1 MILSSIFPTIFFS
14 DLFTIWLAVKKYATN
29 SNMRKIYHIF
39 KISKLKYEWLNHM
52 IIWNYSVR
60 FSLFRNTINNDKI
73 LIGSLGTMF

>member
-39 KISKLKYEWLNHM
+39 KISKLKYE
-52 IIWNYSVR
+52 
-60 FSLFRNTINNDKI
+60 
-73 LIGSLGTMF
+73 